1 MTSWVLIVIFSLNQ
15 PTIPSLNQMTIPGV
29 YFQNK
34 DMCEAA
40 ETQIVKDISVR
51 LGAVISHHCF
61 LARIEK

>member
-1 MTSWVLIVIFSLNQ
+1 MTSWVLIVVFSLNQ
-15 PTIPSLNQMTIPGV
+15 TTIPVV

-40 ETQIVKDISVR
+40 ETQIVKDLSVR
-51 LGAVISHHCF
+51 FGADIISHHCF